1 MRFAA
6 YLQRLSALAQTIQ
19 RWLAVAAHLDGMGRE
34 KVALYAEEIAATL
47 ARAATALR
55 TLEKLPDDRTA
66 VLTATRELGRI
77 SGYLETIMAALDVH
91 LDGRKRAGVKR
102 RLEHLQPFDLE
113 AAIREFG
120 AFRHARRLTSAEGYF
135 RALADTLRACTK
147 CATDRLETKQW
158 TNSRF

>member
-1 MRFAA
+1 MRLAA
-6 YLQRLSALAQTIQ
+6 YLQRLSSFAETIH
-19 RWLAVAAHLDGMGRE
+19 RWLAVAARLDNLGRE

-47 ARAATALR
+47 GRAATALGR
-55 TLEKLPDDRTA
+55 LETAPNDRSA

-102 RLEHLQPFDLE
+102 RLEHLKPFDLE

-135 RALADTLRACTK
+135 RALADTLRA
-147 CATDRLETKQW
+147 
-158 TNSRF
+158 

>member
-1 MRFAA
+1 VR
-6 YLQRLSALAQTIQ
+6 
-19 RWLAVAAHLDGMGRE
+19 RE

-47 ARAATALR
+47 SRAAIAIGM
-55 TLEKLPDDRTA
+55 LEAAPNDRSA

-102 RLEHLQPFDLE
+102 RLEHLKPFDLE
-113 AAIREFG
+113 TAIREFG

-135 RALADTLRACTK
+135 RALADTLRA
-147 CATDRLETKQW
+147 
-158 TNSRF
+158 